1 MSEDVQAFRRE
12 LKENLVDW
20 LQLMDKTADDVK
32 DDEPLFREGL
42 GLDSLDAVEIVILMQ
57 RKYGIP
63 QSEVENRREIFATF
77 ASLPVVQV
85 VGPGE
90 FFNPA
95 HTAETPLPARSTSAE
110 PPSSSGSSA
119 TSCIPPAR

>member
-63 QSEVENRREIFATF
+63 QTEVENRREIFATF
-77 ASLPVVQV
+77 ATLAD
-85 VGPGE
+85 
-90 FFNPA
+90 FIMAN
-95 HTAETPLPARSTSAE
+95 RKK
-110 PPSSSGSSA
+110 
-119 TSCIPPAR
+119 

>member
-1 MSEDVQAFRRE
+1 MSDDVQAFRRE

-32 DDEPLFREGL
+32 DEEPLFREGL

-63 QSEVENRREIFATF
+63 QSEVENRRDIFATF
-77 ASLPVVQV
+77 ASLADFVMA
-85 VGPGE
+85 
-90 FFNPA
+90 NR
-95 HTAETPLPARSTSAE
+95 TK
-110 PPSSSGSSA
+110 
-119 TSCIPPAR
+119 

>member
-1 MSEDVQAFRRE
+1 MNEDVSAFRRE

-63 QSEVENRREIFATF
+63 QSQVENRREIFATF
-77 ASLPVVQV
+77 ATLAD
-85 VGPGE
+85 
-90 FFNPA
+90 FIMANR
-95 HTAETPLPARSTSAE
+95 TK
-110 PPSSSGSSA
+110 
-119 TSCIPPAR
+119 

>member
-1 MSEDVQAFRRE
+1 MEDVQAFRRE
-12 LKENLVDW
+12 LKENLIDW

-32 DDEPLFREGL
+32 DEEPLFKEGL

-77 ASLPVVQV
+77 ATLADFVMT
-85 VGPGE
+85 
-90 FFNPA
+90 
-95 HTAETPLPARSTSAE
+95 HRTK
-110 PPSSSGSSA
+110 
-119 TSCIPPAR
+119 

>member
-1 MSEDVQAFRRE
+1 MDENVTAFRRE

-77 ASLPVVQV
+77 ASLAD
-85 VGPGE
+85 
-90 FFNPA
+90 FIMANR
-95 HTAETPLPARSTSAE
+95 TK
-110 PPSSSGSSA
+110 
-119 TSCIPPAR
+119 

>member
-1 MSEDVQAFRRE
+1 MDKMNEDVAAFRRE

-32 DDEPLFREGL
+32 DDEPLFKTGL

-77 ASLPVVQV
+77 ATLAD
-85 VGPGE
+85 
-90 FFNPA
+90 FIMAN
-95 HTAETPLPARSTSAE
+95 RKK
-110 PPSSSGSSA
+110 
-119 TSCIPPAR
+119 